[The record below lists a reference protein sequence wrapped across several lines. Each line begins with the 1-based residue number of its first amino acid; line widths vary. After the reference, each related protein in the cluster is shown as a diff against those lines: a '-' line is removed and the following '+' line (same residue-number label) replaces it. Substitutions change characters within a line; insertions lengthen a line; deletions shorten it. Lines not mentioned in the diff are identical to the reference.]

1 MADESGIGQLLSEMA
16 DFRARADSIFG
27 SLDHRQSAAAA
38 VVWRLIRV
46 ASLFEHELEVGVHRP
61 QGWSWT
67 GFRIMY
73 NTYVLG
79 QVEPYRLAL
88 LLGTTAPSI
97 SSALTTLERDGFI
110 KRTRSEVNRRMV
122 LVALTPAGK
131 SSVEKVL
138 PEHHATEEQLV
149 SGLTTKE
156 TVELARLLGKLLAK

>member
-1 MADESGIGQLLSEMA
+1 MANDDRVAQLLTEMA
-16 DFRARADSIFG
+16 DFRDRADSIFG
-27 SLDHRQSAAAA
+27 SLDDRKSGAAA

-61 QGWSWT
+61 LGWSWT

-73 NTYVLG
+73 NTYVLE

-110 KRTRSEVNRRMV
+110 ERARSATNGRMV
-122 LVALTPAGK
+122 LVALTAKGK
-131 SSVEKVL
+131 ASVERVL
-138 PEHHATEEQLV
+138 PDHHATEEQLV
-149 SGLTTKE
+149 SSLTTTE
-156 TVELARLLGKLLAK
+156 TAELARLLGKLLAS

>member
-1 MADESGIGQLLSEMA
+1 MADDGGLAQLLAEMA
-16 DFRARADSIFG
+16 EFRARADSIFG

-46 ASLFEHELEVGVHRP
+46 ASLFEHELEIGAHRP
-61 QGWSWT
+61 LGWSWT

-73 NTYVLG
+73 NTYVLEE
-79 QVEPYRLAL
+79 VEPYRLAL

-97 SSALTTLERDGFI
+97 SSALATLERDGLI
-110 KRTRSEVNRRMV
+110 ARTRSAANRRMK

-138 PEHHATEEQLV
+138 PDHHATEEQLV
-149 SGLTTKE
+149 SNLTTKE
-156 TVELARLLGKLLAK
+156 TVELARLLSKLLTR